1 MRMRNFAAASMIT
14 IAALT
19 VAGGTAGAAPAPVA
33 PEGGFSVPIVPGKI
47 NYTTNNDGNSAVI
60 TTDAGSLEVKD
71 GQFRILSPA
80 GGIVGGVPLEVNVD
94 DIVYPVRATIEGNKA
109 TLTPV
114 VEGAFYRPAMAAPK
128 EISNK
133 AAEQREQAAWSK
145 FGSRLSVGAAVG
157 AIVGAIGAAV
167 VGCVAGGVLG
177 LGLTLPVALLLGGGP
192 IAGCLAGAMTL
203 GPLGAMAGTIVVG
216 APVAIAAA
224 IEYFSTVNA
233 PLPPEPAK

>member
-1 MRMRNFAAASMIT
+1 MRNFAAASMIT

-33 PEGGFSVPIVPGKI
+33 PQGGFTVPIVPGVI
-47 NYTTNNDGNSAVI
+47 NYTTNNDGNSAVV
-60 TTDAGSLEVKD
+60 TTDAGSLVVKD
-71 GQFRILSPA
+71 GQFQILSPA
-80 GGIVGGVPLEVNVD
+80 GDIVGGVPLEVNVE
-94 DIVYPVRATIEGNKA
+94 DIVYPVRATIEGNRA

-114 VEGAFYRPAMAAPK
+114 VEAAFYRPAVFAPK
-128 EISNK
+128 QV
-133 AAEQREQAAWSK
+133 AASTPEQREQAAWSK

-157 AIVGAIGAAV
+157 AIIGAIGAGV

-224 IEYFSTVNA
+224 IEYFNAVNA
-233 PLPPEPAK
+233 PLAPEEPKK